1 MKNKKVIINNH
12 TNDFMMVASAIRQL
26 EDTVRYLKDVEEFT
40 TDKLLADMTEYA
52 VEDLNKISRQLAGY
66 LLDNYESDD

>member
-1 MKNKKVIINNH
+1 MSDKVIINNH
-12 TNDFMMVASAIRQL
+12 TYDFIMVSCVVRQL

-52 VEDLNKISRQLAGY
+52 VEDLNKISIQLAGY
-66 LLDNYESDD
+66 LLDNYEGED

>member
-1 MKNKKVIINNH
+1 MLFNKY
-12 TNDFMMVASAIRQL
+12 DFIMVSCVVRQL

-66 LLDNYESDD
+66 LLDNYEGED